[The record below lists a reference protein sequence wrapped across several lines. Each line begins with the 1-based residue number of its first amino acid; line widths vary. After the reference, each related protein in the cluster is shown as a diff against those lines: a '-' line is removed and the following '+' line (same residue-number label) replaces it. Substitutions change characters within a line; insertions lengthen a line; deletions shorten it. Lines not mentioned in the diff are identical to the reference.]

1 MAYFDSPKNR
11 ALWEVEL
18 KKLREEK
25 KLREMGRKS
34 GAAVNTDPATAR
46 REKNTD
52 TPHRIRTSYKELL
65 EESRREHEA
74 KHGGRRQR
82 TLDHSRERSKSMND
96 LTRKPMVPGKV
107 KA

>member
-25 KLREMGRKS
+25 KLRMMGKKGRAEENTGPEISGRK
-34 GAAVNTDPATAR
+34 
-46 REKNTD
+46 KNTD
-52 TPHRIRTSYKELL
+52 TSYRIRTSYKELL

-82 TLDHSRERSKSMND
+82 SLENSRERTKSMND
-96 LTRKPMVPGKV
+96 LARKPKVPGKV

>member
-25 KLREMGRKS
+25 KLREMGKKS
-34 GAAVNTDPATAR
+34 GLAANTGPETSGKK
-46 REKNTD
+46 KNTD
-52 TPHRIRTSYKELL
+52 TPYRIRTSYKELL
-65 EESRREHEA
+65 EESRREHET

-82 TLDHSRERSKSMND
+82 TLDNSRERSKSMND
-96 LTRKPMVPGKV
+96 LTRKPKVPGKV